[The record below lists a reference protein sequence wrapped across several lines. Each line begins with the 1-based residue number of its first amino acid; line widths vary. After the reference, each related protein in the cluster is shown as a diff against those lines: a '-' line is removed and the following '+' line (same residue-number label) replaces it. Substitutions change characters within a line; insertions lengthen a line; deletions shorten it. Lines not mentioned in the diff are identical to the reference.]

1 MEICCIFFS
10 INARSSAVTGTRST
24 MFLVLFAI
32 RSPSFPF
39 PIRVWDYPNKR
50 CTGRGI
56 FGSVATLPMLAAAL
70 LRYLFS
76 YYYGEHPAFF
86 QTDTKSYE
94 KYKKTGWKNPKLCA
108 IITMYI
114 YAQMKKRRTKYQFC
128 KGISLC
134 WLHSNQQTT
143 PVSMNF
149 RKGAEESESQK
160 Q

>member
-24 MFLVLFAI
+24 MLLVRFAI

-39 PIRVWDYPNKR
+39 PIRVWDYPNKQW
-50 CTGRGI
+50 TGRGI
-56 FGSVATLPMLAAAL
+56 FGSVATLPMLAAVSPFLL
-70 LRYLFS
+70 LRLTPCVF
-76 YYYGEHPAFF
+76 PNR
-86 QTDTKSYE
+86 YE
-94 KYKKTGWKNPKLCA
+94 KLRKILKKRGGKNPKLCA
-108 IITMYI
+108 IIIIYI
-114 YAQMKKRRTKYQFC
+114 YTQMKKRWTKYQFC